1 VSATVLQTAVIT
13 GGNSGLGYH
22 CARALARAPGWHV
35 VLACRDTHRAF
46 AAAEALR
53 AEVGEGRVEAM
64 ALDLASLASVRRFTE
79 DLAARKDLPPL
90 RAIVCNAGI
99 QLVSEVRFT
108 GDGYESTFAV
118 NHLGHFL
125 LANRLL
131 AHLHAP
137 ARIVFV
143 SSGTHDPTR
152 HTGMPAPR
160 WRDPHLIAK
169 GEDAGTGSA
178 ATVGRRAY
186 TTSKLANVL
195 CGYELSRRL
204 RAMGRTEVSVN
215 LYDPGLLPG
224 SGLARDYGTWQ
235 RLAWRYL
242 LPLLRFL
249 PWVASMEASGAVLAR
264 LVVDP
269 AFDGVT
275 EKYFLIGKEMGS
287 SPDSYDADKA
297 RQLWEASGRLVAL
310 RPEETILPAAS

>member
-1 VSATVLQTAVIT
+1 MSASVLRTAVIT

-22 CARALARAPGWHV
+22 CARAVARAPGWHV
-35 VLACRDTHRAF
+35 VLACRDTSRAF
-46 AAAEALR
+46 AAVDALR
-53 AEVGEGRVEAM
+53 SDVGESRVEAM

-90 RAIVCNAGI
+90 RALVCNAGI
-99 QLVSEVRFT
+99 QLVRGVRFT
-108 GDGYESTFAV
+108 GDGYETTFAV

-152 HTGMPAPR
+152 FTGMPAPR

-169 GEDAGTGSA
+169 GEDAGGGGPA
-178 ATVGRRAY
+178 AVGRRAY

-204 RAMGRTEVSVN
+204 RAAGRADISVN

-224 SGLARDYGTWQ
+224 SGLARDYDAWQ
-235 RLAWRYL
+235 RFAWRYL
-242 LPLLRFL
+242 LPFLRFL
-249 PWVASMEASGAVLAR
+249 PWVSCPELSGAFLAR
-264 LVVDP
+264 LAVDP
-269 AFDGVT
+269 ALDGVT
-275 EKYFLIGKEMGS
+275 EKYFLIGKEVPS

-297 RQLWEASGRLVAL
+297 RQLWEASARLAAL
-310 RPEETILPAAS
+310 RPEETILPAAT